1 MNRSRFDSPSH
12 DALVPVLASAAGLL
26 LVWFSTVFRGSN
38 RFVPLIVADWLGLLL
53 LVIVC
58 AGLLGQRLSV
68 RASEGGWPRW
78 ATGALVASPLVVGAL
93 QMALLPAA
101 DHQAIWSSALAGLP
115 VAGLFLLALSCRDA
129 SLTTLLRAWV
139 AVAVAQAVIGIA
151 QLTGLEALQ
160 FGADPLPYSTGTFA
174 NRNHFANFLVM
185 TIPLVVL
192 ELKGGAESGARVR
205 RPWLWLCALFLL
217 VAAVLGSESRA
228 GLVTAVI
235 AGTLSAFIVFAS
247 GNRQSV
253 GARAAVWLVPAF
265 VVLALVVGGT
275 DWLYRFEWDGLS
287 SSALE
292 RADNRAAT
300 WQGALAHLPWGS
312 GLGTFANAFAAHQ
325 PPGYGYWAD
334 YAHSDFL
341 QLFFEAGVLAWV
353 LAGLTLALCAR
364 RLLGIVGRMKRA
376 EAGLPRSER
385 LGLVALCGVLALL
398 IHAWVDFP
406 ARIPA
411 NTMLG
416 AFLLGVFL
424 REPSGGPAQVTKS
437 KINGLHQ

>member
-1 MNRSRFDSPSH
+1 MNRSRFDSPSS
-12 DALVPVLASAAGLL
+12 DAWVPVLASAAGLL
-26 LVWFSTVFRGSN
+26 LIWFSTVFRGSN
-38 RFVPLIVADWLGLLL
+38 RFVPLTMAEWLGLLL
-53 LVIVC
+53 LVFVC
-58 AGLLGQRLSV
+58 AGLLGRRLSV
-68 RASEGGWPRW
+68 QVSEGGWPRW
-78 ATGALVASPLVVGAL
+78 ATGALAASPFVVGLL
-93 QMALLPAA
+93 QMAMLPAA
-101 DHQAIWSSALAGLP
+101 EHHTIWSSALAGVP
-115 VAGLFLLALSCRDA
+115 VAGMFLLALSCREA

-174 NRNHFANFLVM
+174 NRNHFANFLAM
-185 TIPLVVL
+185 TIPLVIL
-192 ELKGGAESGARVR
+192 ELKGQAAPGGRAR

-228 GLVTAVI
+228 GLVTVVI
-235 AGTLSAFIVFAS
+235 AGTLSALVVFAS
-247 GNRQSV
+247 GKRHSLGV
-253 GARAAVWLVPAF
+253 RTAVWLVPAF
-265 VVLALVVGGT
+265 VVLALVAGGM
-275 DWLYRFEWDGLS
+275 DWLYRFEWDALS

-292 RADNRAAT
+292 RAQNREAT

-312 GLGTFANAFAAHQ
+312 GLGSFANAFAAHQ
-325 PPGYGYWAD
+325 PPGYGYWLD

-364 RLLGIVGRMKRA
+364 RLFGIVGQMGRS
-376 EAGLPRSER
+376 ESGLPRGER

-411 NTMLG
+411 NAMLG

-424 REPSGGPAQVTKS
+424 REPAGVPGTRDK
-437 KINGLHQ
+437 K